1 MLRDITHYAMWPAAF
16 VAVAGYV
23 VVASIAILV
32 AFAADV
38 IWHDLT
44 TPYERYPEARS

>member
-1 MLRDITHYAMWPAAF
+1 MLRNIAHYAMWPVAF
-16 VAVAGYV
+16 AAVAGYV

-32 AFAADV
+32 ALAADA